1 MNILFENV
9 RILNPAQNL
18 DMIANI
24 WIKDGIIQKI
34 SKDTIKVEN
43 ATEKVA
49 EQGLVVAPGFFD
61 MHVHFRDPGFEQ
73 KEDLNSG
80 IEAAANGGFTGVVV
94 MPNTNPTISDKT
106 VVEYIISKTKNSIV
120 DVYIAGSITKNL
132 EGKHI
137 ANILEMNEAGVVL
150 FTDDGKCVINSDV
163 MRRAFDYV
171 TPKDLLISQ
180 HCEDTT
186 LTENFDMN
194 ESEYSV
200 KLGLKG
206 YPKVA
211 EEIILFRDIALAEY
225 CGNRRYH
232 AQHISTAKSVDIVRE
247 AKKKGLRVSCEVT
260 PHHFILTEENL
271 STYNTNFKMN
281 PPLRKN
287 DDIIALK
294 QGLKDGTIDVIA
306 TDHAPHTN
314 LEKDVEFDKAPNGI
328 IGLETSM
335 ALSIT
340 YLVKDNW
347 LTLSELIEKLS
358 INPRKLLNIKPISI
372 DENLVANL
380 TIFNP
385 DEEWIVDKSQ
395 FKSKS
400 RNTPFDN
407 FRLFGKVK
415 YIINNQQIYKSSL

>member
-1 MNILFENV
+1 
-9 RILNPAQNL
+9 
-18 DMIANI
+18 
-24 WIKDGIIQKI
+24 
-34 SKDTIKVEN
+34 
-43 ATEKVA
+43 
-49 EQGLVVAPGFFD
+49 
-61 MHVHFRDPGFEQ
+61 
-73 KEDLNSG
+73 
-80 IEAAANGGFTGVVV
+80 
-94 MPNTNPTISDKT
+94 
-106 VVEYIISKTKNSIV
+106 
-120 DVYIAGSITKNL
+120 
-132 EGKHI
+132 
-137 ANILEMNEAGVVL
+137 
-150 FTDDGKCVINSDV
+150 
-163 MRRAFDYV
+163 
-171 TPKDLLISQ
+171 
-180 HCEDTT
+180 
-186 LTENFDMN
+186 
-194 ESEYSV
+194 
-200 KLGLKG
+200 
-206 YPKVA
+206 
-211 EEIILFRDIALAEY
+211 
-225 CGNRRYH
+225 
-232 AQHISTAKSVDIVRE
+232 
-247 AKKKGLRVSCEVT
+247 
-260 PHHFILTEENL
+260 
-271 STYNTNFKMN
+271 MN

-385 DEEWIVDKSQ
+385 DEEWFVDKSQ